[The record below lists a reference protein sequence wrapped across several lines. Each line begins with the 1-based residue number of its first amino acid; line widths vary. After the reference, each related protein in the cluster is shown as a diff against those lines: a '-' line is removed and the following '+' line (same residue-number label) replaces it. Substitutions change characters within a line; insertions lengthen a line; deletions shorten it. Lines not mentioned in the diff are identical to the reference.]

1 MTAETFQAPDYEL
14 RKVILTVIK
23 KHPRPGFSKIDDV
36 RVGCLCGWQYVKG
49 EGPKAT
55 SNQERFRKHQAW
67 AIETA
72 VTAFLDAEEEQE
84 QAA

>member
-1 MTAETFQAPDYEL
+1 MPESLGPDFEL
-14 RKVILTVIK
+14 RKVILKAIK
-23 KHPRPGFSKIDDV
+23 EHPRPGFHKLDGV
-36 RVGCLCGWQYVKG
+36 LVGCQCGWKYIKVPLQK
-49 EGPKAT
+49 PI